1 MDWFRSP
8 FLFSWIKPDQLFL
21 ETIFQQLSHQWG
33 QSLFTD
39 RRCNQLSECLVKS
52 PFGKSLP
59 CFMSLSHFPGALV
72 EAQRDDWLHAT
83 LLCQVGSLQ
92 FRLLSAHFRSF
103 TFVEKTSEEANWAR
117 NWSSAFYLD
126 VKTSSYIHQ
135 TEFYAC
141 NSETD
146 FVNLTFHSSISFT
159 YQMTLESWLVVWGV
173 SWAFFWAGN
182 PIFLDVG

>member
-1 MDWFRSP
+1 MPSSCPGTPSGMEALRSFNWAWNTQTIKTIKQVRKKTLLNKEEIACSEVFCLPSLFWIQDPNYSFQSCVLSWVAKKAGCHLDWFRSP

-83 LLCQVGSLQ
+83 LLCQVGSL
-92 FRLLSAHFRSF
+92 
-103 TFVEKTSEEANWAR
+103 
-117 NWSSAFYLD
+117 
-126 VKTSSYIHQ
+126 
-135 TEFYAC
+135 
-141 NSETD
+141 
-146 FVNLTFHSSISFT
+146 
-159 YQMTLESWLVVWGV
+159 
-173 SWAFFWAGN
+173 
-182 PIFLDVG
+182 